1 MGTFYYLSTQVLTIE
16 TNFLPIGG
24 FLINGSIFFVNKGSG
39 MKNSIYYCHAFRNPT
54 LNIFMTVFLTPVN
67 NKKVNSISIINDLSR
82 YIKLH
87 SYFIIV

>member
-1 MGTFYYLSTQVLTIE
+1 
-16 TNFLPIGG
+16 
-24 FLINGSIFFVNKGSG
+24 
-39 MKNSIYYCHAFRNPT
+39 MKNSILYCHAFRNPT